1 MPAGWRKPTSMV
13 RRIISLLAIAVLGAI
28 AAPGSTQAL
37 TTIHVISLPI
47 DAGAEAFYGKE
58 LGFFTKAGI
67 DVEIVP
73 ASNGGASA
81 SAVAGNAVEIG
92 YADTVSISTAHAKG
106 VDFLIVV
113 PAALHVSAA
122 PTTELLVA
130 ANSPIRTAR
139 DLEGKVVAGS
149 GLGTISGYSPKAW
162 IDQNGGDSTKVKFVE
177 LPFPSMQAALDA
189 GRVDAVMIAE
199 PFLSAAKKTDR
210 VIGSPYD
217 AVSKDFLVSA
227 YFANAAW
234 AKDHTELL
242 NRFIAAM
249 QETAV
254 WANANHA
261 KSADLLVQYAKIDPA
276 LVSGMTRVRYGERL
290 TPAMLQPVINV
301 AAKYD
306 NFASYPAQQLI
317 YTPGR

>member
-1 MPAGWRKPTSMV
+1 MRKLIGV
-13 RRIISLLAIAVLGAI
+13 LALIVVCAI
-28 AAPGSTQAL
+28 AAPARTQTL

-58 LGFFTKAGI
+58 LGFFAKAGI
-67 DVEIVP
+67 DVEILP

-81 SAVAGNAVEIG
+81 AAVAGNAVEIG
-92 YADTVSISTAHAKG
+92 YADMVSIATAHAKG
-106 VDFLIVV
+106 VDFQVVV

-139 DLEGKVVAGS
+139 DLEDKVVAGS
-149 GLGTISGYSPKAW
+149 GLGTISGYSPRAW
-162 IDQNGGDSTKVKFVE
+162 IDQNGGDATKVKFVE
-177 LPFPSMQAALDA
+177 LAFPAMQAALDA

-199 PFLSAAKKTDR
+199 PFLTVAKKTDR

-227 YFANAAW
+227 YFTNGAW
-234 AKDHTELL
+234 AKDHADLL
-242 NRFIAAM
+242 KRFISAM
-249 QETAV
+249 YETAA
-254 WANANHA
+254 WANREHA
-261 KSADLLVQYAKIDPA
+261 KSADLLVQYTKIDPA
-276 LVSGMTRVRYGERL
+276 MVSAMTRVRYGERL
-290 TPAMLQPVINV
+290 TAAMLQPIVNV
-301 AAKYD
+301 SAKYG
-306 NFASYPAQQLI
+306 NFPVYPAQQLI